1 MNMSTRI
8 LVNKSL
14 EDASSNP
21 QQVLENTLKS
31 IFPTSQ
37 EENKLHRARSILGE
51 TVQDLPDSILES
63 FITELEYLAVS
74 WLDDYEQTVFEGFTL
89 DELLKGA
96 KP

>member
-1 MNMSTRI
+1 MSTIR
-8 LVNKSL
+8 VANKTL
-14 EDASSNP
+14 EGPGNNP

-31 IFPTSQ
+31 IFPTTQ
-37 EENKLHRARSILGE
+37 EENKLVKAKRILGHA
-51 TVQDLPDSILES
+51 VQDLPDNILES

-74 WLDDYEQTVFEGFTL
+74 WLDDYEQLVFEGFTL